1 VGAKEG
7 FPVGTAVADGAVE
20 GTGVT
25 VGAGDTDGKADADGC
40 GVLVGA
46 ADEEGCTVAV
56 GCKLGSTVLRP
67 NEGSCEGAKKGL
79 CEGLAEGTNDGPTGA
94 TVGVNVVVG
103 AKLGVLGKAVG
114 NLEGV
119 YVCSLTLPIARTLLL
134 FVSATS
140 TLPALSMVTAC
151 GEENPDRY
159 ASESTSPPRLEGA
172 PMPAISAITPE
183 ST

>member
-1 VGAKEG
+1 
-7 FPVGTAVADGAVE
+7 VADGAVE

-25 VGAGDTDGKADADGC
+25 VGAGDTDGKADPDGC
-40 GVLVGA
+40 GVLLGT
-46 ADEEGCTVAV
+46 ADAEGCTVAV
-56 GCKLGSTVLRP
+56 GCKLGCTVLGL
-67 NEGSCEGAKKGL
+67 NEGSCEGAQEGL
-79 CEGLAEGTNDGPTGA
+79 CDGLAEGANDGPTGA
-94 TVGVNVVVG
+94 TVGVIVVVG
-103 AKLGVLGKAVG
+103 AKLGLLGKAVG

-140 TLPALSMVTAC
+140 TFPALSMVTVC

-159 ASESTSPPRLEGA
+159 ASESTSPPRLEGD